1 MVKIIG
7 DTTSGLPAE
16 VAEQYD
22 IPIIPQVIN
31 FGDQSYLEGWEID
44 TATFMKKLQE
54 SETLPKTAAPPPE
67 LFVEEF
73 EALAATG
80 EAAICV
86 LPSAVVSGTVRSAT
100 VAARD
105 FPDLD
110 IRIVD
115 TRVIGSPVATL
126 LRLAARWAD
135 AGLDVDAIEAR
146 LYALAARCR
155 VYFVVDTLEYLAKG
169 GRIGGAAAL
178 LGSVLQLKPV
188 LTLEKGRIESLE
200 KVRTL
205 KRAKL
210 RLKALVVEQIASGE
224 EGRLSIMHAAVPDQ
238 AQALADDLKRELQL
252 PYEVWVL
259 NVPPAIVTHGGPGVL
274 AAAFFTPPVEREA

>member
-16 VAEQYD
+16 VADRYG

-31 FGDQSYLEGWEID
+31 FGDESYLEGVEID
-44 TATFMKKLQE
+44 NATFMQKLRE
-54 SETLPKTAAPPPE
+54 SEDLPKTAAPPPE
-67 LFVEEF
+67 LFTKEF

-80 EAAICV
+80 EAAICI

-100 VAARD
+100 VAARN
-105 FPDLD
+105 FSELD

-126 LRLAARWAD
+126 LGLAGQWAQG
-135 AGLDVDAIEAR
+135 GLDVEAIER
-146 LYALAARCR
+146 RIYGLTARCR
-155 VYFVVDTLEYLAKG
+155 VYFLVDTLEYLAKG

-200 KVRTL
+200 KIRTL
-205 KRAKL
+205 KRAKQ
-210 RLKALVVEQIASGE
+210 RLQELVVEQIAPGE
-224 EGRLSIMHAAVPDQ
+224 EGHLSIMHAAVPEQ
-238 AQALADDLKRELQL
+238 AQALADDLKHTLQL
-252 PYEVWVL
+252 TYDVL
-259 NVPPAIVTHGGPGVL
+259 IIDVPPAIVTHGGPGVL
-274 AAAFFTPPVEREA
+274 AAAFFTPPGN